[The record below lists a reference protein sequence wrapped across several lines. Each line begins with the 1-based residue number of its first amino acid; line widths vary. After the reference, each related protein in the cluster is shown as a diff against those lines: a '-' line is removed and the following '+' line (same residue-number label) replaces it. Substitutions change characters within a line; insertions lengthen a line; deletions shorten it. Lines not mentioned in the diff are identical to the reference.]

1 MGEEKRRSARL
12 ARLKNQ
18 QLLLE
23 SENDTDLSEEL
34 HNEEEIANGSTSTA
48 DAVEKNPILP
58 KRSANSCREGLRM
71 KNKKH
76 KRDESET
83 EISICD
89 ISEQQQG
96 KEVRQPD
103 SNRDKSTRHHSNKIV
118 IYVNPTA
125 FRGKKPKDKFNSVPL
140 KKIFS
145 AIESQWLDSSQNL
158 EQPTTSKVCFAQLEK
173 PNIECLLRNK
183 DIKLSKESTEIYR
196 KQDDIFQNI
205 VNDTKKFKNI
215 DLVNY
220 YKSVENAIKKKNF

>member
-1 MGEEKRRSARL
+1 
-12 ARLKNQ
+12 
-18 QLLLE
+18 LLE

-34 HNEEEIANGSTSTA
+34 NNEEEIANGSTSDACSNA

-58 KRSANSCREGLRM
+58 KTFVGYAKSCREELSM
-71 KNKKH
+71 KNKKQE
-76 KRDESET
+76 RDES
-83 EISICD
+83 
-89 ISEQQQG
+89 

-103 SNRDKSTRHHSNKIV
+103 SNRVKSTSHHSNKII
-118 IYVNPTA
+118 IYVNPSA
-125 FRGKKPKDKFNSVPL
+125 FREKKPKDKLTSVPL

-145 AIESQWLDSSQNL
+145 AIQSQRLGSSKNP

-220 YKSVENAIKKKNF
+220 YKSVENAINKRNF

>member
-1 MGEEKRRSARL
+1 MQIMFIKYQTAAMNTTDACFKTKFENLCELWKAEHHDQVRKSDNQIQIETSRR
-12 ARLKNQ
+12 
-18 QLLLE
+18 
-23 SENDTDLSEEL
+23 
-34 HNEEEIANGSTSTA
+34 
-48 DAVEKNPILP
+48 
-58 KRSANSCREGLRM
+58 
-71 KNKKH
+71 
-76 KRDESET
+76 
-83 EISICD
+83 D
-89 ISEQQQG
+89 I
-96 KEVRQPD
+96 
-103 SNRDKSTRHHSNKIV
+103 TIV